1 MGKKPNAAEL
11 LAALQGPSAEDDN
24 TPLARVTPQLKA
36 VPSAQQQSS
45 QEAQKGVQEK
55 SAAETESDRPHVRNV
70 TLRDT
75 LKAAKAPSR
84 GRAKTPRSELKHIGG
99 YLDDETVEKV
109 ALLRIR
115 LKLENSD
122 LLKLA
127 IEDLY
132 RKHTARRA
140 FGDA

>member
-1 MGKKPNAAEL
+1 MTKKPDAKAL
-11 LAALQGPSAEDDN
+11 LAALRGKTDDDELPPVRPSPPAAPEPVAEV
-24 TPLARVTPQLKA
+24 RQV
-36 VPSAQQQSS
+36 
-45 QEAQKGVQEK
+45 VQ
-55 SAAETESDRPHVRNV
+55 RRQPR
-70 TLRDT
+70 
-75 LKAAKAPSR
+75 AAKPAA
-84 GRAKTPRSELKHIGG
+84 RAKIKAPRSELKHIGG

-127 IEDLY
+127 IDDLY
-132 RKHTARRA
+132 RKHSAKRA

>member
-1 MGKKPNAAEL
+1 MSKKPDAKAL
-11 LAALQGPSAEDDN
+11 LAALQGKTDDDDLPPVRQALAVAPEPASAVAQVV
-24 TPLARVTPQLKA
+24 PMPQQ
-36 VPSAQQQSS
+36 P
-45 QEAQKGVQEK
+45 
-55 SAAETESDRPHVRNV
+55 
-70 TLRDT
+70 
-75 LKAAKAPSR
+75 KAAKPAP
-84 GRAKTPRSELKHIGG
+84 RAKTKAPRSELKHIGG

-127 IEDLY
+127 IDDLY
-132 RKHTARRA
+132 RKHSAKRA

>member
-1 MGKKPNAAEL
+1 MSKKPDAKAL
-11 LAALQGPSAEDDN
+11 LAALQGSSTDDDLPPARP
-24 TPLARVTPQLKA
+24 TPAAQA
-36 VPSAQQQSS
+36 VPEPVAAPAQV
-45 QEAQKGVQEK
+45 VQM
-55 SAAETESDRPHVRNV
+55 PQPP
-70 TLRDT
+70 
-75 LKAAKAPSR
+75 KAAKPAARS
-84 GRAKTPRSELKHIGG
+84 KTRVPRSELKHIGG

-127 IEDLY
+127 IDDLY
-132 RKHTARRA
+132 RKHSAKRA

>member
-1 MGKKPNAAEL
+1 MTKRPDAKAL
-11 LAALQGPSAEDDN
+11 LAALQGPADDDDL
-24 TPLARVTPQLKA
+24 PPARPVQVAAAAAQASPEPAAAPAQVVQMPQA
-36 VPSAQQQSS
+36 P
-45 QEAQKGVQEK
+45 
-55 SAAETESDRPHVRNV
+55 
-70 TLRDT
+70 
-75 LKAAKAPSR
+75 KAAKPAA
-84 GRAKTPRSELKHIGG
+84 RAKTKAPRSELKHIGG

-127 IEDLY
+127 IDDLY
-132 RKHTARRA
+132 RKHSAKRA

>member
-1 MGKKPNAAEL
+1 MTKKPDAKTL
-11 LAALQGPSAEDDN
+11 LAALQGNANDDDLPPVRPAAPAAIIAPEPDTDVRQA
-24 TPLARVTPQLKA
+24 TPP
-36 VPSAQQQSS
+36 P
-45 QEAQKGVQEK
+45 
-55 SAAETESDRPHVRNV
+55 
-70 TLRDT
+70 
-75 LKAAKAPSR
+75 KAAKPGS
-84 GRAKTPRSELKHIGG
+84 RAKIKAPRSELKHIGG

-127 IEDLY
+127 IDDLY
-132 RKHTARRA
+132 RKHSAKRA

>member
-1 MGKKPNAAEL
+1 MTKKPNAAAL
-11 LAALQGPSAEDDN
+11 LAALQGRADDDDVPPARPPL
-24 TPLARVTPQLKA
+24 TPAAQAAPQ
-36 VPSAQQQSS
+36 P
-45 QEAQKGVQEK
+45 
-55 SAAETESDRPHVRNV
+55 AAEPAQVV
-70 TLRDT
+70 QMPQPA
-75 LKAAKAPSR
+75 KAAKPAAR
-84 GRAKTPRSELKHIGG
+84 GKTKAPRSELKHIGG

-127 IEDLY
+127 IDDLY
-132 RKHTARRA
+132 RKHSAKRA

>member
-1 MGKKPNAAEL
+1 MTKKPNAAAL
-11 LAALQGPSAEDDN
+11 LAALQGRADDDDV
-24 TPLARVTPQLKA
+24 PPARPQLAPAPAAQAAPEPVAAPAQVVPMPQPPKPTKPAMRGKTKA
-36 VPSAQQQSS
+36 
-45 QEAQKGVQEK
+45 
-55 SAAETESDRPHVRNV
+55 
-70 TLRDT
+70 
-75 LKAAKAPSR
+75 
-84 GRAKTPRSELKHIGG
+84 PRSELKHIGG

-127 IEDLY
+127 IDDLY
-132 RKHTARRA
+132 RKHSAKRA

>member
-1 MGKKPNAAEL
+1 MSKKPNAAAL
-11 LAALQGPSAEDDN
+11 LAALQGRGDDDDV
-24 TPLARVTPQLKA
+24 PPERMALAPVAQASLEPTVEPVQVVPMPQQPKLAKPAARTKIKA
-36 VPSAQQQSS
+36 
-45 QEAQKGVQEK
+45 
-55 SAAETESDRPHVRNV
+55 
-70 TLRDT
+70 
-75 LKAAKAPSR
+75 
-84 GRAKTPRSELKHIGG
+84 PRSELKHIGG

-127 IEDLY
+127 IDDLY
-132 RKHTARRA
+132 RKHSAKRA

>member
-1 MGKKPNAAEL
+1 MSKKPNAAAL
-11 LAALQGPSAEDDN
+11 LAALQGRGDDDDVPPARQ
-24 TPLARVTPQLKA
+24 TPAPVAQASLEPTVAPAPVVQMPQQPKPARPAARTKTKA
-36 VPSAQQQSS
+36 
-45 QEAQKGVQEK
+45 
-55 SAAETESDRPHVRNV
+55 
-70 TLRDT
+70 
-75 LKAAKAPSR
+75 
-84 GRAKTPRSELKHIGG
+84 PRSELKHIGG

-127 IEDLY
+127 IDDLY
-132 RKHTARRA
+132 RKHSAKRA

>member
-1 MGKKPNAAEL
+1 MTKKPNAAAL
-11 LAALQGPSAEDDN
+11 LAALQGRADDDDVPPARP
-24 TPLARVTPQLKA
+24 PLAPAAQAEPQ
-36 VPSAQQQSS
+36 P
-45 QEAQKGVQEK
+45 
-55 SAAETESDRPHVRNV
+55 AAEPAQVV
-70 TLRDT
+70 QMPQPA
-75 LKAAKAPSR
+75 KAAKPAAR
-84 GRAKTPRSELKHIGG
+84 GKTKAPRSELKHIGG

-127 IEDLY
+127 IDDLY
-132 RKHTARRA
+132 RKHSAKRA

>member
-1 MGKKPNAAEL
+1 MSKKPNAAAL
-11 LAALQGPSAEDDN
+11 LAALQGRGDDDD
-24 TPLARVTPQLKA
+24 
-36 VPSAQQQSS
+36 VPSARQTPAPVAQASLEPTVAPAPAQVVQMPQQP
-45 QEAQKGVQEK
+45 KPVRP
-55 SAAETESDRPHVRNV
+55 AARTK
-70 TLRDT
+70 T
-75 LKAAKAPSR
+75 KA
-84 GRAKTPRSELKHIGG
+84 PRSELKHIGG

-127 IEDLY
+127 IDDLY
-132 RKHTARRA
+132 RKHSAKRA

>member
-1 MGKKPNAAEL
+1 MTKKPNAAAL
-11 LAALQGPSAEDDN
+11 LAALQGRVDDDDV
-24 TPLARVTPQLKA
+24 PPARPALAPA
-36 VPSAQQQSS
+36 PAAQAAS
-45 QEAQKGVQEK
+45 EP
-55 SAAETESDRPHVRNV
+55 AAEPAQVVQMPQPT
-70 TLRDT
+70 
-75 LKAAKAPSR
+75 KAAKPAA
-84 GRAKTPRSELKHIGG
+84 RAKTKAPRSELKHIGG

-127 IEDLY
+127 IDDLY
-132 RKHTARRA
+132 RKHSAKRA

>member
-1 MGKKPNAAEL
+1 MAKKATAAEL
-11 LAALQGPSAEDDN
+11 LAALQGPGAEDDD
-24 TPLARVTPQLKA
+24 TPPVRMAPQLKG
-36 VPSAQQQSS
+36 VPA
-45 QEAQKGVQEK
+45 AP
-55 SAAETESDRPHVRNV
+55 AAEADAQEESREESRGANS
-70 TLRDT
+70 R
-75 LKAAKAPSR
+75 AAHAAPKPVKAPKR
-84 GRAKTPRSELKHIGG
+84 GKSKPPRSELKHIGG

-127 IEDLY
+127 IDDLY
-132 RKHTARRA
+132 RKHTAKRA

>member
-1 MGKKPNAAEL
+1 VVPIPRPPKTAKPATRGKSK
-11 LAALQGPSAEDDN
+11 
-24 TPLARVTPQLKA
+24 V
-36 VPSAQQQSS
+36 
-45 QEAQKGVQEK
+45 
-55 SAAETESDRPHVRNV
+55 
-70 TLRDT
+70 
-75 LKAAKAPSR
+75 
-84 GRAKTPRSELKHIGG
+84 PRSELKHIGG

-127 IEDLY
+127 IDDLY
-132 RKHTARRA
+132 RKHSAKRA